1 MKVGIFSYNKYSLYM
16 NFGAALHSVAFQKVL
31 DKYGVESYIVDY
43 RSKHVEKFNFN
54 NLFLTNLK
62 AGKIKN
68 FKELVA
74 SLINTPSLKEKY
86 KKFTRFYEENTR
98 MYSDGEKPFFYS
110 SFIRGE
116 YGELPFTTVICE
128 SDVTWSPL
136 TNDGFDRVLF
146 FDLDVFNGINKV
158 AYSPSISNTQLN
170 DNQEK
175 EFKKLLE
182 NYNYLS
188 SREDETAN
196 YVAELTGKE
205 CQWVLDPVLLLSKQ
219 DYEFYMKEV
228 NFKDYVIVY
237 NCMKND
243 RNLLKEAKD
252 YADKHGL
259 LLIEISDYNQNKIT
273 HKHRVLTDLGIEEFL
288 YLFNNASYI
297 FTNGF
302 HGACF
307 SIVFNKD
314 FYLFARDG
322 VDIKIT
328 SLLRMFDLEDRY
340 VGLGQAIDE
349 YANAIDYEKVN
360 GVLLKEREK
369 SIRYLLGA
377 IK

>member
-1 MKVGIFSYNKYSLYM
+1 M

-31 DKYGVESYIVDY
+31 DKHGIENYIVDY

-54 NLFLTNLK
+54 NLFITNLK
-62 AGKIKN
+62 AGKIKSL
-68 FKELVA
+68 KGIVS
-74 SLINTPSLKEKY
+74 SLINTPSLRSKY
-86 KKFTRFYEENTR
+86 KKFSQFYEKNTR
-98 MYSDGEKPFFYS
+98 MYSDNGKPFFYS
-110 SFIRGE
+110 KFIKNE
-116 YGELPFTTVICE
+116 YNKFSFTTVVCE

-136 TNDGFDRVLF
+136 TNEGFDRVLF
-146 FDLDVFNGINKV
+146 FDLDAFNGINKV
-158 AYSPSISNTQLN
+158 AYSPSISNTQLSN
-170 DNQEK
+170 EQEK
-175 EFKKLLE
+175 EFKKLLK
-182 NYNYLS
+182 NYDYLS

-196 YVAELTGKE
+196 YVAELTGRE

-219 DYEFYMKEV
+219 DYEPYMEEV
-228 NFKDYVIVY
+228 DFKDYVIVY

-243 RNLLKEAKD
+243 SNLLKEAKD
-252 YADKHGL
+252 YADKNGL
-259 LLIEISDYNQNKIT
+259 LLIEISDYNQNKIKY
-273 HKHRVLTDLGIEEFL
+273 KHRVLTDLGIEEFL

-307 SIVFNKD
+307 SIVFNKN

-340 VGLGQAIDE
+340 VGLGQKIDKN
-349 YANAIDYEKVN
+349 ANAIDYKKINE
-360 GVLLKEREK
+360 VLLKEREK
-369 SIRYLLGA
+369 SIKYILGA